1 MLDFKLSIE
10 AYHAMAPVSK
20 SQLDDI
26 NVSPFHFYSR
36 HRDPNRPPRET
47 RSGQLEGQLAH
58 CAILEPDAFATRYV
72 IGPSVHRGTKAW
84 KEFVEAHPHQVA
96 IQQDQADIAWHQSNA
111 VWSITDIGDAL
122 SAGKAEVSAFWT
134 DPDTGIE
141 CRCRPDFVHEL
152 DNTSVVLLDVKT
164 FSSADPDEF
173 RRQAARKRYHVQ
185 AAYYTDGYAAAS
197 GIDVAAFIF
206 VAVETEW
213 PYAASALMLTPESIE
228 QGRADYLRNLRT
240 YARCMETGEWPGYAR
255 DITMISLPQ
264 WAFNDEA

>member
-1 MLDFKLSIE
+1 MLDYNLSIE

-47 RSGQLEGQLAH
+47 KSGQLEGQLAH

-111 VWSITDIGDAL
+111 VWSIPDIGDAL

-134 DPDTGIE
+134 DPETGVE

-197 GIDVAAFIF
+197 GLDVAAFIF

-213 PYAASALMLTPESIE
+213 PYAASAVMLDQISLE
-228 QGRADYLRNLRT
+228 QGRADYRRNLAT
-240 YARCMETGEWPGYAR
+240 YARCSAANEWPSYSR
-255 DITMISLPQ
+255 DISLISLPQ
-264 WAFNDEA
+264 WAFQD